1 MKKRLVSPSLLSAV
15 LTTFAVLAGVGSP
28 SFAQTAAQPD
38 AWPQRSVRLVVPFP
52 PGGGT
57 DAVARALGQKLA
69 TRLGQPVVIDNK
81 PGASTIIG
89 TDSVV
94 KAEPDGYT
102 LLVSG
107 STSYTVNAAL
117 RPKLPYDPLKDLAPV
132 AIIARAP
139 LVVVVSATSPYKDL
153 AGLLAAAK
161 AAPKTINYATFG
173 SGSAP
178 HLVGALIEQAAD
190 VRLQDVPYRGSAQ
203 AMMGLIGG
211 EIQMAIDTV
220 ASAAPHVRSGKLR
233 ALAIAGNE
241 RARALPTVPT
251 VQELKLPDAAFDGW
265 YAVAAPART
274 PAPIVDKLLKE
285 VEAALRDPQLQE
297 QIRAQGMEPVFIG
310 PKAMHAAMDN
320 EIGRYRALA
329 HRAKI
334 VVD

>member
-1 MKKRLVSPSLLSAV
+1 MNRLVRASLLSA
-15 LTTFAVLAGVGSP
+15 ALATLASAS
-28 SFAQTAAQPD
+28 SFSLAQSAAPAD
-38 AWPQRSVRLVVPFP
+38 AWPQRTVRLVVPFP

-57 DAVARALGQKLA
+57 DAVARALGQKLSA
-69 TRLGQPVVIDNK
+69 RLGKPVVVDNK

-89 TDSVV
+89 TDTVV

-132 AIIARAP
+132 AIVARAP
-139 LVVVVSATSPYKDL
+139 LVIVVNADSPYKDL
-153 AGLLAAAK
+153 AALLATAK
-161 AAPKTINYATFG
+161 AAPKAINYATFG

-178 HLVGALIEQAAD
+178 HLVGALLEQAAN

-241 RARALPTVPT
+241 RARVLPLVPT
-251 VQELKLPDAAFDGW
+251 VRELKLPDAAFDGW
-265 YAVAAPART
+265 YAVAAPVRT
-274 PAPIVDKLLKE
+274 PAPIVDKLMKE
-285 VEAALRDPQLQE
+285 VEAAMRDVALQE
-297 QIRAQGMEPVFIG
+297 QIRAQGMEPVFVG
-310 PKAMHAAMDN
+310 PKAMHAAMED

-329 HRAKI
+329 HRAQI
-334 VVD
+334 VVE

>member
-1 MKKRLVSPSLLSAV
+1 MKSLVRVSLLSAV
-15 LTTFAVLAGVGSP
+15 LATFASASTLSL
-28 SFAQTAAQPD
+28 AQTAAPSE
-38 AWPQRSVRLVVPFP
+38 AWPQRTVRLVAPFP

-57 DAVARALGQKLA
+57 DAVARALGQKLS
-69 TRLGQPVVIDNK
+69 TRLGKPVVIDNK

-132 AIIARAP
+132 AIVARAP
-139 LVVVVSATSPYKDL
+139 LVIVVSASSPHKDF
-153 AGLLAAAK
+153 AALLAAAK

-178 HLVGALIEQAAD
+178 HLVGALLEQAAG

-241 RARALPTVPT
+241 RARALPSVPT
-251 VQELKLPDAAFDGW
+251 VRELKLPDAAFDGW

-274 PAPIVDKLLKE
+274 PAPIVDKLVKE
-285 VEAALRDPQLQE
+285 VEAAMRDVQLQD
-297 QIRAQGMEPVFIG
+297 QIRAQGMEPVFVG
-310 PKAMHAAMDN
+310 PKAMHAAMED

-329 HRAKI
+329 HRAQI
-334 VVD
+334 AVE

>member
-1 MKKRLVSPSLLSAV
+1 MKKRLVRTSLLSVA
-15 LTTFAVLAGVGSP
+15 LAALAGVGSP

-38 AWPQRSVRLVVPFP
+38 TWPQRSVRLVVPFP

-69 TRLGQPVVIDNK
+69 TRLGQPVVVDNK

-117 RPKLPYDPLKDLAPV
+117 RPKLPYDPIKDLAPV

>member
-1 MKKRLVSPSLLSAV
+1 LLSA
-15 LTTFAVLAGVGSP
+15 ALAALASIASP
-28 SFAQTAAQPD
+28 SFAQADAQSN
-38 AWPQRSVRLVVPFP
+38 AWPQRPVRLVVPFP

-69 TRLGQPVVIDNK
+69 TRLGQPVVADNK

-89 TDSVV
+89 TESVV

-139 LVVVVSATSPYKDL
+139 LVVVVNATSPYKDL
-153 AGLLAAAK
+153 PALLAAAK
-161 AAPKTINYATFG
+161 AAPKTIHYATFG

-203 AMMGLIGG
+203 AMMGLMGG
-211 EIQMAIDTV
+211 EIQMAVDTV

-241 RARALPTVPT
+241 RARVLPTVPT
-251 VQELKLPDAAFDGW
+251 VHELKLPDAAFDGW
-265 YAVAAPART
+265 YAIAAPART
-274 PAPIVDKLLKE
+274 PTPIVDRLLKE
-285 VEAALRDPQLQE
+285 VEAAMRDTHLQE
-297 QIRAQGMEPVFIG
+297 QIRAQGMEPVFVG
-310 PKAMHAAMDN
+310 PKAMRSAMDN

-329 HRAKI
+329 HRARI

>member
-1 MKKRLVSPSLLSAV
+1 MKRRVSLKLLLATCGALAATASGAQQPHSAASAS
-15 LTTFAVLAGVGSP
+15 T
-28 SFAQTAAQPD
+28 
-38 AWPQRSVRLVVPFP
+38 AWPQRPIRLVVPFP

-57 DAVARALGQKLA
+57 DAVARALAQKLA
-69 TRLGQPVVIDNK
+69 TRLGSPVVVDNK

-89 TDSVV
+89 TESVV

-107 STSYTVNAAL
+107 SSSYTVNAAL

-132 AIIARAP
+132 AIVAKAP
-139 LVVVVSATSPYKDL
+139 LVLVVNASSPHKDL
-153 AGLLAAAK
+153 ASLLAAARK
-161 AAPKTINYATFG
+161 APKSINYATFG

-178 HLVGALIEQAAD
+178 HLVGALLEQAAG
-190 VRLQDVPYRGSAQ
+190 VSLQDVPYRGSAQ

-211 EIQMAIDTV
+211 EIQFAIDTV

-241 RARALPTVPT
+241 RSRALPTVPT
-251 VQELKLPDAAFDGW
+251 VQELKLPEAAFDGW
-265 YAVAAPART
+265 YAMAAPART
-274 PAPIVDKLLKE
+274 PAAIVDKLLKE

-310 PKAMHAAMDN
+310 PKPMHTAMED

-329 HRAKI
+329 HRAQI
-334 VVD
+334 TVE

>member
-1 MKKRLVSPSLLSAV
+1 MRV
-15 LTTFAVLAGVGSP
+15 
-28 SFAQTAAQPD
+28 
-38 AWPQRSVRLVVPFP
+38 VVPFP

-69 TRLGQPVVIDNK
+69 TRLRKPVVIDNK
-81 PGASTIIG
+81 PGAATIIG

-94 KAEPDGYT
+94 KAEADGYT

-117 RPKLPYDPLKDLAPV
+117 RPKLPYDPLKDLVPV

-139 LVVVVSATSPYKDL
+139 LVIVVSANSPYKDL
-153 AGLLAAAK
+153 AALLAAAK
-161 AAPKTINYATFG
+161 AAPRTINYATFG

-178 HLVGALIEQAAD
+178 HLAGALIEQAAG

-211 EIQMAIDTV
+211 EIQLAIDTV

-241 RARALPTVPT
+241 RARALPQVPT
-251 VQELKLPDAAFDGW
+251 VHELKLPGAAFDGW
-265 YAVAAPART
+265 YAMAAPART
-274 PAPIVDKLLKE
+274 PAPVVAKLVNE
-285 VEAALRDPQLQE
+285 VEAALRDGTLQE
-297 QIRAQGMEPVFIG
+297 QIRAQGMEPVFVG
-310 PKAMHAAMDN
+310 PKAMHATMED

-329 HRAKI
+329 HRAQI
-334 VVD
+334 VVE

>member
-1 MKKRLVSPSLLSAV
+1 MKRLVRTSLLSVA
-15 LTTFAVLAGVGSP
+15 LATLASTVSV
-28 SFAQTAAQPD
+28 SHAQTAAPTEP
-38 AWPQRSVRLVVPFP
+38 WPQRTVRIVVPFP

-57 DAVARALGQKLA
+57 DAVARALGQKLSA
-69 TRLGQPVVIDNK
+69 RLGKPVVIDNK

-132 AIIARAP
+132 AIVARAP
-139 LVVVVSATSPYKDL
+139 LVIVVSANSPYKDMT
-153 AGLLAAAK
+153 ALLAAAK

-178 HLVGALIEQAAD
+178 HLVGALLEQAAG

-211 EIQMAIDTV
+211 EIQFAIDTV
-220 ASAAPHVRSGKLR
+220 ASAAPHVRAGKLR

-241 RARALPTVPT
+241 RARALPNVAT
-251 VQELKLPDAAFDGW
+251 VQELKLPEAAFDGW
-265 YAVAAPART
+265 YAVSAPSRT
-274 PAPIVDKLLKE
+274 PAAIVDKLGKE
-285 VEAALRDPQLQE
+285 VEAAMRDTHLQE
-297 QIRAQGMEPVFIG
+297 QIRAQGMEPVFVG
-310 PKAMHAAMDN
+310 PKAMHAAMED

-329 HRAKI
+329 HRAQI
-334 VVD
+334 VVE

>member
-1 MKKRLVSPSLLSAV
+1 MKRNVVRASLL
-15 LTTFAVLAGVGSP
+15 FAALGALAAASGLAQ
-28 SFAQTAAQPD
+28 AQTAASTE
-38 AWPQRSVRLVVPFP
+38 AWPQRAVHMVAPFP

-57 DAVARALGQKLA
+57 DAVARALAQTLA
-69 TRLGQPVVIDNK
+69 KRLGKPVVVDNK

-117 RPKLPYDPLKDLAPV
+117 RHKLPYDPLKDLAPV
-132 AIIARAP
+132 AIVARAP
-139 LVVVVSATSPYKDL
+139 LVLVVNADSSHKDL
-153 AGLLAAAK
+153 ASLLAAAK
-161 AAPKTINYATFG
+161 AAPKTIHYATFG

-178 HLVGALIEQAAD
+178 HLVGALLEQAAGI
-190 VRLQDVPYRGSAQ
+190 RLQDVPYRGSAQ
-203 AMMGLIGG
+203 AVMALIGG
-211 EIQMAIDTV
+211 EIQFAIDTV

-241 RARALPTVPT
+241 RSRALPSVPT
-251 VQELKLPDAAFDGW
+251 VRELKLPDAAFDGW

-274 PAPIVDKLLKE
+274 PAPIVAKLAKE
-285 VEAALRDPQLQE
+285 VEAAMADAALQN
-297 QIRAQGMEPVFIG
+297 QIRAQGMEPVFVG
-310 PKAMHAAMDN
+310 AHAMRAAMED

-329 HRAKI
+329 HRAQI
-334 VVD
+334 VVE

>member
-1 MKKRLVSPSLLSAV
+1 MKRLVQASLLSVA
-15 LTTFAVLAGVGSP
+15 LATLASTVSV
-28 SFAQTAAQPD
+28 SHAQTAAPTD
-38 AWPQRSVRLVVPFP
+38 TWPQRTVRIVVPFP

-57 DAVARALGQKLA
+57 DAVARALGQKLSA
-69 TRLGQPVVIDNK
+69 RPGKPVVIDNK

-132 AIIARAP
+132 AIVARAP
-139 LVVVVSATSPYKDL
+139 LVIVVSANSPYKEMT
-153 AGLLAAAK
+153 ALLAAAK

-178 HLVGALIEQAAD
+178 HLVGALLEQAAG

-203 AMMGLIGG
+203 VMMGLIGG
-211 EIQMAIDTV
+211 EIQFAIDTV
-220 ASAAPHVRSGKLR
+220 ASAAPHVRAGKLR

-241 RARALPTVPT
+241 RARALPNVAT
-251 VQELKLPDAAFDGW
+251 VQELKLPGAAFDGW
-265 YAVAAPART
+265 YAVSAPSRT
-274 PAPIVDKLLKE
+274 PAAIVDKLGKE
-285 VEAALRDPQLQE
+285 VEAAMRDTHLQE
-297 QIRAQGMEPVFIG
+297 QIRAQGMEPVFVG
-310 PKAMHAAMDN
+310 PKAMHATIED

-329 HRAKI
+329 HRAQI
-334 VVD
+334 VVE